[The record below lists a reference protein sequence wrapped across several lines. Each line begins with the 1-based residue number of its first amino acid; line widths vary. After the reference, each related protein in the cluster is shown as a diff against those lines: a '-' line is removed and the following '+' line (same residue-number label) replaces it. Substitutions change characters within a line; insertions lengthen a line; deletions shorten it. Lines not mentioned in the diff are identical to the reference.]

1 MIGRG
6 AEKKG
11 GGRKGEK
18 KEGGEEENRGRNQS
32 QSRTDKHVGSV
43 RNKNNTR
50 ASNSESEAKMG
61 SGGIGEEGGGSPS
74 SETNSQVGSSK
85 QRGETSG
92 RRGGAEEEAV
102 GEAERGG
109 QVDSAQPR
117 RGRACQEVDA
127 SYCEHHDHSHPK
139 EDEREW

>member
-6 AEKKG
+6 TEKKG

-32 QSRTDKHVGSV
+32 KSRTDKHVGSV

-50 ASNSESEAKMG
+50 ARNSESEAKMG
-61 SGGIGEEGGGSPS
+61 SGGSGEGGGSPGT
-74 SETNSQVGSSK
+74 ETNSKVGSSK

-92 RRGGAEEEAV
+92 RRGGPEEEA
-102 GEAERGG
+102 
-109 QVDSAQPR
+109 
-117 RGRACQEVDA
+117 
-127 SYCEHHDHSHPK
+127 
-139 EDEREW
+139 